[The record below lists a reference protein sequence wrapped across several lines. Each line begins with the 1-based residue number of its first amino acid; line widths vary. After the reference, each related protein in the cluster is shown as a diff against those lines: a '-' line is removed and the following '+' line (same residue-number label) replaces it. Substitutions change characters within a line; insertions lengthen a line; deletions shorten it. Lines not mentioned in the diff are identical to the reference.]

1 MKRKTIRQGGI
12 NVHAMAKRILGLGM
26 IHENSLT
33 DQNKRDIWAIEACF
47 KKNQPSHGGGNK
59 PHGYC
64 NGRGMEFI
72 ADFVMSH

>member
-26 IHENSLT
+26 
-33 DQNKRDIWAIEACF
+33 
-47 KKNQPSHGGGNK
+47 
-59 PHGYC
+59 
-64 NGRGMEFI
+64 EFI